1 METKNYAQLSNE
13 TLEHHKRLQQM
24 QDKNLKDFQNLSYE
38 DKASKIC
45 QHIDNVLEYEDC
57 QDQFT
62 QEDTEAL
69 AMKLATRCTEYTDEE
84 KEVMDLFYSYHE
96 EGINDADVE
105 VQYIYAMTAGHELW
119 TNYWRIME

>member
-1 METKNYAQLSNE
+1 METKNYTQLSKA
-13 TLEHHKRLQQM
+13 TLEQMQQT
-24 QDKNLKDFQNLSYE
+24 QDKNLKDFKNLSYE

-45 QHIDNVLEYEDC
+45 QHIDNVLENEDY

-62 QEDTEAL
+62 QEETEAL
-69 AMKLATRCTEYTDEE
+69 AMKLATRCTEYYTDAE
-84 KEVMDLFYSYHE
+84 KDVMDLFYYYHE

-119 TNYWRIME
+119 NN